1 MYIHI
6 IPVMP
11 RQISNSASRQ
21 SRSHSHATPVMPSD
35 LELGLASVTLPVP
48 PHTRHAI
55 RYRTP
60 HTPFPSPRPSRS
72 SFTATVTVAHDRDGP
87 HPHALLL
94 TRHTRTLSTPSPGAS
109 LALRVRLKRTA
120 VQALAAAHLT
130 ALDAH
135 ASNVTRKPGRRTQ
148 ACSAFHCKSIP
159 GGAGWRTW
167 WGRLQCSPR
176 GQSRRIVRCFASSQ
190 H

>member
-1 MYIHI
+1 M
-6 IPVMP
+6 
-11 RQISNSASRQ
+11 ISERSVLRRRVAHVGHAHGSPSRTGSQ
-21 SRSHSHATPVMPSD
+21 SHPTPVMPSD
-35 LELGLASVTLPVP
+35 LELGLASVTLPFP
-48 PHTRHAI
+48 PHA
-55 RYRTP
+55 
-60 HTPFPSPRPSRS
+60 PFPSPRPSRS

-94 TRHTRTLSTPSPGAS
+94 TRHTRTLSTPSPGAL

-148 ACSAFHCKSIP
+148 ACSALHCRSIP
-159 GGAGWRTW
+159 GCAGWRTW
-167 WGRLQCSPR
+167 SGRLQCWPR